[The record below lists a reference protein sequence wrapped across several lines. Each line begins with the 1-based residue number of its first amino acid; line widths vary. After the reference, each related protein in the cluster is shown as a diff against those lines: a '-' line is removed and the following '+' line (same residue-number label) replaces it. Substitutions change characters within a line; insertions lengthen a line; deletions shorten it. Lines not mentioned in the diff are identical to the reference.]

1 MEKNSPH
8 CPLSTV
14 RDLIR
19 QQRVAATHTAKAGAA
34 ALGLGFIEMLEVVM
48 ALTEG
53 DFHKAMTT
61 HADDKV
67 WQDVYKPMTHVGQ
80 LYVKL
85 TVVNSL
91 LIVSFKEK

>member
-34 ALGLGFIEMLEVVM
+34 AVGLSFLDMLDVVM
-48 ALTEG
+48 ALTDG

-61 HADDKV
+61 HADDNV
-67 WQDVYKPMTHVGQ
+67 WQDVYKPLTHVGQ

>member
-1 MEKNSPH
+1 MEKKTPH
-8 CPLSTV
+8 CPLTMV

-34 ALGLGFIEMLEVVM
+34 VLGLSFTDMLDVVM

-61 HADDKV
+61 HADDNV
-67 WQDVYKPMTHVGQ
+67 WQDVYKPVTHVGQ